1 VGFFVL
7 DTLLPARYPNTMFLA
22 INNFQLR
29 VTAMNPQLSS
39 GLSRR
44 RFLQAGAVAT
54 VGLAGLANPSALLY
68 ADKKNGEG
76 FGGFTLGVQSY
87 CFRNF
92 DTEPALKRTQDL
104 GLHYIEFYQKHAPA
118 DASADQIQA
127 LLKLCRDYEITPV
140 CYGVQDFS
148 NNHDANK
155 KIFEYGKALGV
166 KTMSANPTPDSFDS
180 IDKLCDEYKIAIAI
194 HPHGP
199 IGGGKLHRWYSAE
212 VIMAAVKNHHEL
224 IGACLDTG
232 HLIRCAQ
239 EPFNKKLDPAE
250 QIRIMGARNFGIHL
264 KDHDNKADTDVV
276 YGKGVLDVPA
286 VLKALKDV
294 KFKGHISIEYEAHPE
309 DPSPDM
315 KACIEGFK
323 ESVRTLS

>member
-1 VGFFVL
+1 
-7 DTLLPARYPNTMFLA
+7 
-22 INNFQLR
+22 
-29 VTAMNPQLSS
+29 MNPQPSS
-39 GLSRR
+39 GLTRR
-44 RFLQAGAVAT
+44 RFLQSGAVAAAS
-54 VGLAGLANPSALLY
+54 LAGLAGRAAPLY
-68 ADKKNGEG
+68 ADRKSVADQKNGNKKNGEG

-118 DASADQIQA
+118 NASPDQIQA
-127 LLKLCRDYEITPV
+127 LLKLCGDYEITPV
-140 CYGVQDFS
+140 CWGVQDFS

-155 KIFEYGKALGV
+155 KLFDYAKALGV

-180 IDKLCDEYKIAIAI
+180 LDKLCDEYKIAIAI

-199 IGGGKLHRWYSAE
+199 TGGGKLHRWYSAE
-212 VIMAAVKNHHEL
+212 IIMAAVKDHHEL
-224 IGACLDTG
+224 IGTCLDTG

-250 QIRIMGARNFGIHL
+250 QIRIMGPRNFGIHL

-276 YGKGVLDVPA
+276 FGKGVLDVPS

-315 KACIEGFK
+315 KACIEVFK
-323 ESVRTLS
+323 KSVGTLS